1 MFKFIEGDKVKIR
14 SDLIRRKQYGDKY
27 KICIPQSLMG
37 AEGIILE
44 VDYDD
49 NSCRI
54 VFNDGDCRW
63 IPFEV
68 IIHIREKKQFNGL
81 EVD

>member
-1 MFKFIEGDKVKIR
+1 MFKFVEGDKVKIR

-27 KICIPQSLMG
+27 KTCIPRSLMG

-54 VFNDGDCRW
+54 FFNNEDCR
-63 IPFEV
+63 
-68 IIHIREKKQFNGL
+68 
-81 EVD
+81 

>member
-1 MFKFIEGDKVKIR
+1 MFKFVEGDKVKIR
-14 SDLIRRKQYGDKY
+14 SDLIRGQIYGDKY
-27 KICIPQSLMG
+27 KTIIPRSLMDI
-37 AEGIILE
+37 EGFISE

-49 NSCRI
+49 NSCKI
-54 VFNDGDCRW
+54 VFSDGGYQW

-68 IIHIREKKQFNGL
+68 ITHIRKKKQFNGL

>member
-14 SDLIRRKQYGDKY
+14 SDLIRGGQYGDKY
-27 KICIPQSLMG
+27 KTCIPRFLMG

-54 VFNDGDCRW
+54 VFNDEESRW

-68 IIHIREKKQFNGL
+68 ITHIRKKKQFNGL

>member
-1 MFKFIEGDKVKIR
+1 MIKFIEGDKVKIR
-14 SDLIRRKQYGDKY
+14 SDLIGGKQYGDKY
-27 KICIPQSLMG
+27 KICIPRSLMG

-54 VFNDGDCRW
+54 F
-63 IPFEV
+63 F
-68 IIHIREKKQFNGL
+68 
-81 EVD
+81 

>member
-14 SDLIRRKQYGDKY
+14 SDLIRGKFYGDKY
-27 KICIPQSLMG
+27 KTCISRSLMG

-54 VFNDGDCRW
+54 VFNDEESRW

-68 IIHIREKKQFNGL
+68 ITHIRKKKQFNGL